1 MEGQRTPETEA
12 LFARGMAQIQA
23 AQWEEAVK
31 TFSEL
36 RELSDAYPEI
46 DALIGDALLKAEIER
61 AKSPEGVAPPKHR
74 KLLRPRLLTAVPTL
88 LILGAVLLFVVR
100 PFAAA
105 ETAPTPATAPSGS
118 LPTPAPTNTPTPT
131 NTPLPTSTPLPTNT
145 PEPTA
150 LPQSGALVVRMADGQ
165 PLVRTIGNIEII
177 LDASGSMGGQ
187 IEGRRKIDIAHESL
201 TALVGQL
208 PETTNVA
215 LRAYGHRK
223 GSDCGDIELI
233 NPIGPIERAGLT
245 ERINSIRPAQNGMT
259 PIAASLQ
266 QLADDLKAAQGD
278 VLVVLVSDGDE
289 TCDGDP
295 AQVAAQIHASDPR
308 IKISVIG
315 FNVGPE
321 DWRARL
327 TGIAQ
332 GGGGSYFD
340 AADATQLVSAL
351 QQAVALTFR
360 VLDAQGTE
368 VYNGVLGSETTLPAG
383 RYRVEI
389 SGDSPVTIEDVEV
402 GAAAPAVVEL
412 REQDGKLSG
421 AVKP

>member
-1 MEGQRTPETEA
+1 MEGERTAATDA
-12 LFARGMAQIQA
+12 LFAQGMAQFQSG
-23 AQWEEAVK
+23 QWEDAVK

-36 RELSDAYPEI
+36 RDISNAYPEV
-46 DALIGDALLKAEIER
+46 DALIGDALLKAEVER
-61 AKSPEGVAPPKHR
+61 ARSPESVAPPKHR
-74 KLLRPRLLTAVPTL
+74 PFLRPRLLTAVPTL
-88 LILGAVLLFVVR
+88 FIIGAILLFVLR
-100 PFAAA
+100 PFSGTEVSVA
-105 ETAPTPATAPSGS
+105 TAPTASGS

-145 PEPTA
+145 PEPT
-150 LPQSGALVVRMADGQ
+150 LIQPPGVLQVRMADGQ

-187 IEGRRKIDIAHESL
+187 IDGRRKIDIAHESL
-201 TALVGQL
+201 AALVGEL
-208 PETTNVA
+208 PESTNVA
-215 LRAYGHRK
+215 LRSYGHRK
-223 GSDCGDIELI
+223 GSDCGDVELI
-233 NPIGPIERAGLT
+233 SPIGPLDRVTLI
-245 ERINSIRPAQNGMT
+245 ERINSINPAQNGMT

-266 QLADDLKAAQGD
+266 QITEDLKNAQGD

-289 TCDGDP
+289 TCNGDP
-295 AQVAAQIHASDPR
+295 AQVAAQIHAGDPR

-340 AADATQLVSAL
+340 AADATQLVAAL

-360 VLDAQGTE
+360 VLDQQGAE
-368 VYNGVLGSETTLPAG
+368 VFSGALGSETTLPAG
-383 RYRVEI
+383 SYRVEI
-389 SGDSPVTIEDVEV
+389 NGETPLTIGDITV
-402 GAAAPAVVEL
+402 GGTTPAIVEL
-412 REQDGKLSG
+412 REQDGKLVG
-421 AVKP
+421 EVKR